1 MMPSGPAPTGR
12 GESETITYRS
22 GMLQA
27 VLPVLPVLLGF
38 LGGTALLCAGLALT
52 ADPMGRDTLRQCLSG
67 AFTATVVVAVLRRG
81 DDVTLTE
88 DALVVRGTRRRR
100 IPWPGIRRLEVRRIL
115 GVRRITVHT
124 TDGRRVTLHTPT
136 SFVDEGF
143 DLKVEILTQWW
154 QARRRSA
161 HPSRAPVSRTRLA
174 PTPHAYSANT
184 SSTARRPTSAS
195 TCPLSR

>member
-12 GESETITYRS
+12 GENETITYRS

-100 IPWPGIRRLEVRRIL
+100 IPGPASG
-115 GVRRITVHT
+115 
-124 TDGRRVTLHTPT
+124 
-136 SFVDEGF
+136 
-143 DLKVEILTQWW
+143 
-154 QARRRSA
+154 ARRSGASSA
-161 HPSRAPVSRTRLA
+161 YAGSPSTPRTAVASRC
-174 PTPHAYSANT
+174 TPRRP
-184 SSTARRPTSAS
+184 SSTRGS
-195 TCPLSR
+195 T